1 MPLDGSRPW
10 LALVQSKK
18 RLDREKGLQ
27 QLQESVNEGRL
38 GEEERR
44 EGERVVSDLVTS
56 LTSPWEAKHGGLMA
70 STVLLPGASPQFM
83 EKMKGEVPLLL
94 EYDESRVRLAAGEPS
109 EPFHRRL
116 RNAKQAKPFSLGSV
130 PVLHG
135 VSCGC

>member
-1 MPLDGSRPW
+1 MSSLHIPW

-70 STVLLPGASPQFM
+70 AKVLLPGASPQFM
-83 EKMKGEVPLLL
+83 GKLKGEVPLLL
-94 EYDESRVRLAAGEPS
+94 EYDESRVRLAAGEPRQ
-109 EPFHRRL
+109 PFHRRL
-116 RNAKQAKPFSLGSV
+116 RNAKQVRTFSLGSV

>member
-1 MPLDGSRPW
+1 MSSPW

-70 STVLLPGASPQFM
+70 STVLLPGASPQLM
-83 EKMKGEVPLLL
+83 ERMKGEVPLLL
-94 EYDESRVRLAAGEPS
+94 EYNESRVRLAAGEPS
-109 EPFHRRL
+109 EPFLHGRL

>member
-1 MPLDGSRPW
+1 MSSLHIPW
-10 LALVQSKK
+10 LALVQSNK
-18 RLDREKGLQ
+18 RLDRERGLQ

-70 STVLLPGASPQFM
+70 ATVLLPGASPQFM
-83 EKMKGEVPLLL
+83 EKMEGEVPLLL

-109 EPFHRRL
+109 EPFHGL
-116 RNAKQAKPFSLGSV
+116 L
-130 PVLHG
+130 
-135 VSCGC
+135 